1 MPVYSYQARTVQ
13 GGLERGEIDAPS
25 LAAARA
31 QLMRRRIRPVLIKPK
46 KTGIT
51 ITIPFLTG
59 WVSIKETAIFTRQ
72 FATMIEAGLPLVQC
86 LEALGR
92 QQEKRAFQNVL
103 RDVQE
108 AVEGGATLSD
118 SMRRHKNVFD
128 DLYVNMVAAGEMA
141 GILDNVLERLAT
153 HMEKT
158 IKLRNQVRSAMYYPA
173 TIVAVAVGVV
183 AVLLLKVIPVFAKLF
198 SDFGAKLPAP
208 TLFVIAISD
217 LMQNYFLY
225 IVAGAIALA
234 LLLWQLSKT
243 KRGRYLLDKLL
254 LSLPIFGPIVRKI
267 AIARFSRTLGT
278 MVQSGVAILDALEIC
293 ARTSGNLI
301 IEQALLKARISISQ
315 GKTIAEPL
323 EDSGVFPPMVVQ
335 MVSVGEATGNLDSML
350 SKIAD
355 FYEDEVDTAVKALT
369 SLLEPVI
376 MVVLGV
382 IIGGLVIAMYLP
394 IFTMA
399 GVITG

>member
-31 QLMRRRIRPVLIKPK
+31 QLMRRHIRPVLIKPK
-46 KTGIT
+46 KKG

-59 WVSIKETAIFTRQ
+59 WVTIKETAIFTRQ

-103 RDVQE
+103 KDVQE
-108 AVEGGATLSD
+108 TVEGGATLSD

-128 DLYVNMVAAGEMA
+128 DLYVNMVTAGEMA

-158 IKLRNQVRSAMYYPA
+158 IKLRNQVKSAMYYPV

-301 IEQALLKARISISQ
+301 IEQALLKARTSISQ

-355 FYEDEVDTAVKALT
+355 FYEDEVDTSVKALT

-376 MVVLGV
+376 MIVLGV

>member
-1 MPVYSYQARTVQ
+1 MPVYAYQARTVQ
-13 GGLERGEIDAPS
+13 GSMERGEIDAPS

-31 QLMRRRIRPVLIKPK
+31 QLMRRRIRPVLLRPK
-46 KTGIT
+46 RKQ

-59 WVSIKETAIFTRQ
+59 WVSMKEVALFTRQ

-86 LEALGR
+86 LEALAK
-92 QQEKRAFQNVL
+92 QQTRKSFQKIL
-103 RDVQE
+103 KDVQE
-108 AVEGGATLSD
+108 AVEGGSTLSD
-118 SMRRHKNVFD
+118 AMKRHKYVFD

-153 HMEKT
+153 HMEKS
-158 IKLRNQVRSAMYYPA
+158 IKLRNQVRGAMYYPGA
-173 TIVAVAVGVV
+173 IIAVAVGVV
-183 AVLLLKVIPVFAKLF
+183 AILLLKVIPVFAKLF
-198 SDFGAKLPAP
+198 ADFNAKLPAA

-217 LMQNYFLY
+217 VMQNYLVY
-225 IVAGAIALA
+225 IIGGAILLA
-234 LLLWQLSKT
+234 LILWQLRRT
-243 KRGRYLLDKLL
+243 RRGRHLFDKFV
-254 LSLPIFGPIVRKI
+254 LSVPIFGIIVRKI

-293 ARTSGNLI
+293 ARTSGNMI
-301 IEQALLKARISISQ
+301 IEEALLKARTSISQ

-323 EDSGVFPPMVVQ
+323 EASGVFPPMVVQ
-335 MVSVGEATGNLDSML
+335 MVSVGESTGNLDAML

-355 FYEDEVDTAVKALT
+355 FYEDEVDTAVKGLT

-376 MVVLGV
+376 MVVLGI

-399 GVITG
+399 GVIT

>member
-31 QLMRRRIRPVLIKPK
+31 QLMRRHIRPVLIKPK
-46 KTGIT
+46 KKG

-59 WVSIKETAIFTRQ
+59 WVTIKETAIFTRQ

-103 RDVQE
+103 KDVQE
-108 AVEGGATLSD
+108 TVEGGATLSD

-128 DLYVNMVAAGEMA
+128 DLYVNMVTAGEMA

-158 IKLRNQVRSAMYYPA
+158 IKLRNQVKSAMYYPV

-301 IEQALLKARISISQ
+301 IEQALLKARTSISQ

-376 MVVLGV
+376 MIVLGV